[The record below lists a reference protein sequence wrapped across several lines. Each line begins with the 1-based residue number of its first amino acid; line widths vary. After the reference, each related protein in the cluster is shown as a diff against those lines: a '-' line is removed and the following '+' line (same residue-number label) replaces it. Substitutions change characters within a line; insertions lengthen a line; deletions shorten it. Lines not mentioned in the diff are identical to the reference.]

1 LILFPRQALEKKEDG
16 KTGVREVF
24 CRIVFAFL
32 THDTDERHSTA
43 ITITLYFVICK
54 TKVLTHN

>member
-1 LILFPRQALEKKEDG
+1 MIHFKASM
-16 KTGVREVF
+16 KTGVREIF

-32 THDTDERHSTA
+32 THDIPERHSTA
-43 ITITLYFVICK
+43 ITIILFLTSLSFTE